1 MTVRQEA
8 CRKWQADRQQGVD
21 ITRIECIELPL
32 DYAFRVGKEVHS
44 LAASRAGRGIPS
56 LSFSWYSLKNPSLI
70 SNVVLGDRPSSS
82 FSNMSISFSP
92 STNSMGGAPLRR
104 ASCLAS
110 VIKVAYLARLPGLD
124 RAQKKALKSGTFHG
138 IELVDSVTR
147 LCAMNLLLHGIG
159 EPRHLLAEGRR
170 P

>member
-1 MTVRQEA
+1 
-8 CRKWQADRQQGVD
+8 
-21 ITRIECIELPL
+21 
-32 DYAFRVGKEVHS
+32 
-44 LAASRAGRGIPS
+44 
-56 LSFSWYSLKNPSLI
+56 
-70 SNVVLGDRPSSS
+70 
-82 FSNMSISFSP
+82 
-92 STNSMGGAPLRR
+92 
-104 ASCLAS
+104 